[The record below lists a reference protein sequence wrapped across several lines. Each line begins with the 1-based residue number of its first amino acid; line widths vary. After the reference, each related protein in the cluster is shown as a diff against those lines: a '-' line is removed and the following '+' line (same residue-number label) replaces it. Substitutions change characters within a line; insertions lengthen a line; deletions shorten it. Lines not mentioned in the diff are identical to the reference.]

1 VGFGKMEWDKG
12 AIQKMNIQ
20 DLDEVFSIE
29 TSASLTPWSK
39 NMFIEEMRNRFDHCF
54 VMRREDGSKQSVIGF
69 ICFRNMP
76 EESELLNIGVHPE
89 YRQLGIGKRL
99 MQFYIDFSR
108 RRGIRTFYL
117 EVNASNQSAIHL
129 YQSFSYQSSGMRK
142 NFYQGRFDA
151 LLMMK
156 KV

>member
-12 AIQKMNIQ
+12 SIQKMNIQ

-39 NMFIEEMRNRFDHCF
+39 NMFVEEMRNRFDRCF
-54 VMRREDGSKQSVIGF
+54 VMRREDGCKQPVIGF
-69 ICFRNMP
+69 ICFRNII
-76 EESELLNIGVHPE
+76 EESELLNICVHPD
-89 YRQLGIGKRL
+89 YRQLGVGKRL
-99 MQFYIDFSR
+99 MQFYVDFSS

-117 EVNASNQSAIHL
+117 EVNSSNQSAIHL